1 MQFELLVERE
11 GVGRPSASRAI
22 DLEQALRAQ
31 RDLGE
36 KVFIATINE
45 SIGETELFL

>member
-1 MQFELLVERE
+1 MERQ
-11 GVGRPSASRAI
+11 GLGRPSASKAV
-22 DLEQALRAQ
+22 DLEQALGAE

-36 KVFIATINE
+36 KVFIGAINE